1 MFLADIESYDS
12 EPRVSGVYSKFQCN
26 QPACEGKP
34 HDALHKSLSVNMET
48 GVWHCFRCSAHGVLE
63 DDIFDE
69 PAEFAPREQYGNAK
83 QAARQRMK
91 SKFDVA
97 GPE

>member
-1 MFLADIESYDS
+1 MFLADIEAFDS
-12 EPRVSGVYSKFQCN
+12 EPRVSGVYMKFLCN
-26 QPACEGKP
+26 QPACAGKP
-34 HDALHKSLSVNMET
+34 QDALHKSLSVNAET

>member
-1 MFLADIESYDS
+1 MFLADIEAFDN

-26 QPACEGKP
+26 QEACAGKP

-63 DDIFDE
+63 DEVFDDDASDE
-69 PAEFAPREQYGNAK
+69 RFIPTSPRVASRE
-83 QAARQRMK
+83 RMK
-91 SKFDVA
+91 SKFAVA
-97 GPE
+97 DPE

>member
-1 MFLADIESYDS
+1 MMLADIETFDPD
-12 EPRVSGVYSKFQCN
+12 PRISGVYSKFQCN

-48 GVWHCFRCSAHGVLE
+48 GVWHCFRCSAHGVL
-63 DDIFDE
+63 DDAIFDDDASDE
-69 PAEFAPREQYGNAK
+69 RFIPTPPRV
-83 QAARQRMK
+83 AARQRMK
-91 SKFDVA
+91 SHFDVA